1 MSPPP
6 ASTSG
11 SNVSDHGHGFIY
23 DEISI
28 SISSGGDLPPSSAR
42 LPRALAAAS
51 RVGHV
56 TTHASTFWVECKRA
70 RLQSWPSNRSVIQSL
85 WSRRSR
91 IDHGLVAGPS
101 PARSWRWRRWCWR
114 ERQAW
119 RARSSCLLAHTR
131 QAPASRLSTGGG
143 SCCSPSSAQGAPSL
157 DAHVVGRLSAPL
169 PTPPRLSCAW
179 RARNSYLLAHTRQ
192 APASRPFDRGR

>member
-1 MSPPP
+1 M
-6 ASTSG
+6 ASHLRG
-11 SNVSDHGHGFIY
+11 PLYNV
-23 DEISI
+23 
-28 SISSGGDLPPSSAR
+28 
-42 LPRALAAAS
+42 
-51 RVGHV
+51 
-56 TTHASTFWVECKRA
+56 
-70 RLQSWPSNRSVIQSL
+70 L

-192 APASRPFDRGR
+192 APLRVVLSTGGGSCCSPSSAQGAPSLDAHPCESHRALVHLRRRSGPYGDGLEGYCPTHHHLAGRPPTRIVVFL

>member
-1 MSPPP
+1 MHP
-6 ASTSG
+6 
-11 SNVSDHGHGFIY
+11 
-23 DEISI
+23 
-28 SISSGGDLPPSSAR
+28 R
-42 LPRALAAAS
+42 LTPAS

-70 RLQSWPSNRSVIQSL
+70 HLQPWLRKSL
-85 WSRRSR
+85 RDPLYNVLCSRRVGLIPR
-91 IDHGLVAGPS
+91 LVAGPS

-179 RARNSYLLAHTRQ
+179 RARSSRVYSRTHARRLCESSFRQGGGSCCSPSSAQGAPSLDAH
-192 APASRPFDRGR
+192 PC